1 MSAFML
7 ATVKVKDPV
16 KLQEYLTKV
25 QKLSVSYGAQ
35 LLAKGKAM
43 RSITAGEMGHD
54 VTIVVKF
61 PDTESIDSLFGSDEY
76 QELIPLREDGAS
88 MAITSHQTLEWK

>member
-16 KLQEYLTKV
+16 KLQDYLGKV
-25 QKLSVSYGAQ
+25 QKLSINYGAQ
-35 LLAKGKAM
+35 LLAKGKAV
-43 RSITAGEMGHD
+43 RAITEGKREHD

-61 PDTESIDSLFGSDEY
+61 PDTESIDSLFESEEY

-88 MAITSHQTLEWK
+88 MVITSHQILE